1 MNSTRTKNMNFP
13 KVPHYRRSGLNRL
26 LPCRIVTR
34 AGELL
39 FQGLLIFS
47 ILLVPLSLA
56 TGGQTNQKP
65 APTGKISISGAW
77 ALYPLAV
84 RWAEEFQKENPGVKI
99 DLQAGGAGKGMAD
112 VLAGLVDI
120 GMISRDVNPEELAR
134 GALPLA
140 VARDA
145 VVGTINQNNP
155 FLKAILERG
164 LTGGVLRDVFIEGKV
179 RFWEELLG
187 RPGQT
192 PINVYIRSDACGAAE
207 TWAAF
212 LGGHQ
217 EDLKGVAIY
226 GDPGL
231 AEAVRRDPY
240 GLGFNN
246 LNFAYNPGTLKPH
259 PGLVIMPLDLDGNG
273 RIGPEE
279 DFYQDRNRLTAAI
292 NHGLYPSPPARDL
305 YLVVKKTSVRPVAL
319 AFLEWV
325 LTRGQDLSEEAG
337 YLKLDPQAAA
347 RELEKIRDIRLPEA
361 SR

>member
-1 MNSTRTKNMNFP
+1 MSCPRFRNSRCFILRKCLPARAVELFF
-13 KVPHYRRSGLNRL
+13 KGLLTFLIMLAPL
-26 LPCRIVTR
+26 LP
-34 AGELL
+34 
-39 FQGLLIFS
+39 
-47 ILLVPLSLA
+47 A
-56 TGGQTNQKP
+56 TGGQTVQKTTL
-65 APTGKISISGAW
+65 TGKISISGAW

-84 RWAEEFQKENPGVKI
+84 RWTDEFQKENPGVKI

-120 GMISRDVNPEELAR
+120 GMVSRDIHPEELAR

-145 VVGTINQNNP
+145 VVGTVNQNNP
-155 FLKAILERG
+155 FLKAILEKG
-164 LTGGVLRDVFIEGKV
+164 LTRETLRQIFVEGKI
-179 RFWEELLG
+179 RFWEEILA
-187 RPGQT
+187 RPGRT

-212 LGGHQ
+212 LGAHQ

-259 PGLVIMPLDLDGNG
+259 PGLVILPLDLDGNG
-273 RIGPEE
+273 QVGPQEQ
-279 DFYQDRNRLTAAI
+279 FYQDRHQLTSAI
-292 NHGLYPSPPARDL
+292 DRGLYPSPPARDL
-305 YLVVKKTSVRPVAL
+305 YLVIKKTAVRPVVL

-325 LTRGQDLSEEAG
+325 LTRGQDLAEEAG
-337 YLKLDPQAAA
+337 YLKLGSGAAA
-347 RELEKIRDIRLPEA
+347 RELQKIGVARLPEA
-361 SR
+361 SH

>member
-1 MNSTRTKNMNFP
+1 MSFP
-13 KVPHYRRSGLNRL
+13 RFPHYLRSGLKKL
-26 LPCRIVTR
+26 LPCRLASR
-34 AGELL
+34 SAELL
-39 FQGLLIFS
+39 FKCLLIFL
-47 ILLVPLSLA
+47 IMLGPLPLA
-56 TGGQTNQKP
+56 AGGPNDQK
-65 APTGKISISGAW
+65 AALSGKISISGAW

>member
-1 MNSTRTKNMNFP
+1 MSFLMSPDCRYYAWNQS
-13 KVPHYRRSGLNRL
+13 L
-26 LPCRIVTR
+26 LSSPILR
-34 AGELL
+34 AGKSLL
-39 FQGLLIFS
+39 RGLAVI
-47 ILLVPLSLA
+47 ILMILMTVPPSLA
-56 TGGQTNQKP
+56 AGSQATQQT
-65 APTGKISISGAW
+65 ALAGKISISGAW

-120 GMISRDVNPEELAR
+120 GMVSRDIHPEELAR

-145 VVGTINQNNP
+145 VVGTINQKNP
-155 FLKAILERG
+155 FLKAILEKG
-164 LTGGVLRDVFIEGKV
+164 LTREVLRDVFIEGKV
-179 RFWEELLG
+179 RFWEEILG
-187 RPGQT
+187 TTGQT

-231 AEAVRRDPY
+231 AEAVRRDPC

-246 LNFAYNPGTLKPH
+246 LNFAYNPETLKPH
-259 PGLVIMPLDLDGNG
+259 PGLVILPLDLNGDGQL
-273 RIGPEE
+273 GPEE

-292 NHGLYPSPPARDL
+292 DRGLYPSPPARDL
-305 YLVVKKTSVRPVAL
+305 FLVVNKSNIRSVTV
-319 AFLEWV
+319 AFLDWV
-325 LTRGQDLSEEAG
+325 LSRGQELAEEAG
-337 YLKLDPQAAA
+337 YLKLDLQAAA
-347 RELEKIRDIRLPEA
+347 RERQKLREISHEEA
-361 SR
+361 GRR

>member
-1 MNSTRTKNMNFP
+1 MSFP
-13 KVPHYRRSGLNRL
+13 RLPHYLRSGLKKL
-26 LPCRIVTR
+26 LPCRLASR

-39 FQGLLIFS
+39 FKGLLIFL
-47 ILLVPLSLA
+47 IMLGQLPLA
-56 TGGQTNQKP
+56 ARGQTDQKT
-65 APTGKISISGAW
+65 ALSGKISISGAW

-112 VLAGLVDI
+112 VLSGLVDI
-120 GMISRDVNPEELAR
+120 GMVSRDINPEELAR

-164 LTGGVLRDVFIEGKV
+164 LTGRVLKDIFIEGKV

-187 RPGQT
+187 LTGQT

-259 PGLVIMPLDLDGNG
+259 PGLVILPLDLDGNG
-273 RIGPEE
+273 QIEPEE
-279 DFYQDRNRLTAAI
+279 DFYQDRHQLTAAI
-292 NHGLYPSPPARDL
+292 DRGLYPSPPARDL
-305 YLVVKKTSVRPVAL
+305 YLVIKKTAVRPVAL
-319 AFLEWV
+319 AFLDWV
-325 LTRGQDLSEEAG
+325 LTRGQGLCEEAG
-337 YLKLDPQAAA
+337 YLKLSPQAAA
-347 RELEKIRDIRLPEA
+347 RELQKISGNRLPEA